1 MNALLPRFL
10 KLAYRREPI
19 SSFIVIVGAV
29 DAVIGGAQ
37 ERLSLFSFG
46 LIMLVIAM
54 LVRWLKSQKSQSVL
68 AQQPARYF
76 LPDTSSR
83 TALPIL
89 SSEKHHR

>member
-29 DAVIGGAQ
+29 DTVIGGAQ
-37 ERLSLFSFG
+37 ARWSLFAFG
-46 LIMLVIAM
+46 LIMLVMAA
-54 LVRWLKSQKSQSVL
+54 LVRWLKAQK
-68 AQQPARYF
+68 AQNIITEQPARYF

-89 SSEKHHR
+89 SRDKHRS